1 MGERANDDATAEPS
15 HPRLVAIRPG
25 ALGDALLT
33 FPVLSWL
40 RHHVPSVR
48 IALVARRD
56 VLLLAQSSGVADDVS
71 PYEDPAW
78 SVLFADEPASRGLAY
93 QICSGARV
101 VAWFGADDGVVRR
114 NLLALGASAVVV
126 APGKPVQSCQRHMAL
141 QLGEGLAQLG
151 YPAPATVEELVEVS
165 PPVRPSDECRDRIL
179 SWLSAHDIEARR
191 LVAVHPGSGGDAKRW
206 PAESFAALLASLA
219 ADGYSPMLIEGP
231 QDTGVVREILSS
243 LSLLAGS
250 VPIARDLPVERLAAL
265 LGRCAAYVGND
276 SGVTHLAA
284 LAGCPTV
291 AIFGPTDDALWR
303 PLGRRVLLARAAT
316 GRVADVP
323 VDSVAALV
331 RDLLAG
337 E

>member
-151 YPAPATVEELVEVS
+151 EPEGLAGQRAHVE
-165 PPVRPSDECRDRIL
+165 R
-179 SWLSAHDIEARR
+179 RR
-191 LVAVHPGSGGDAKRW
+191 LASRRERGQTQDQRQSGKAT
-206 PAESFAALLASLA
+206 AHAASR
-219 ADGYSPMLIEGP
+219 GR
-231 QDTGVVREILSS
+231 VVRNS
-243 LSLLAGS
+243 
-250 VPIARDLPVERLAAL
+250 
-265 LGRCAAYVGND
+265 
-276 SGVTHLAA
+276 
-284 LAGCPTV
+284 
-291 AIFGPTDDALWR
+291 IFF
-303 PLGRRVLLARAAT
+303 
-316 GRVADVP
+316 
-323 VDSVAALV
+323 S
-331 RDLLAG
+331 
-337 E
+337 